1 MGESITSVVMRLGRF
16 VLFSIILCCT
26 QAWAADEP
34 SSPVEEG
41 KVIAFDRT
49 KGNCLACHQIQ
60 GGSMAGNVGPPLND
74 MAKRYPDKS
83 KLRAQVWDATV
94 RNPKTAM
101 PPFGRHQILSE
112 EEIDKVVEYIS
123 TL

>member
-1 MGESITSVVMRLGRF
+1 MGDSTTSVVKHLGF
-16 VLFSIILCCT
+16 FILFATLLCWT

-60 GGSMAGNVGPPLND
+60 GGTMTGNLGPPLSD

-83 KLRAQVWDATV
+83 KLRAQIWDPTL

-101 PPFGRHQILSE
+101 PPFGRHQILDE
-112 EEIDKVVEYIS
+112 EEIDKVVEYIH